1 MEWFKHATGSHED
14 PDISDAWDTF
24 GDSGPLLFWII
35 LEVFGAE
42 YSHLKNDWLTLSV
55 AYFERKTRRKFKK
68 SEKILEFFQNR
79 ERIYFKK
86 DQQSISLTIPKFIKI
101 ASNWTIRPRAE
112 KPSLPTEAPT
122 EAPTAKEEEE
132 KKKRREEDI
141 IPPLVDD
148 KSPTCPHEEI
158 ISLYHKI
165 LPELPAVKIWTQ
177 KRQAHLRSRWKESS
191 ERQCLEWWEKYFQK
205 IKQSPFLTGN
215 VTDFKASLEWV
226 VNQSNMVKILEGK
239 YDGGNGNGG
248 IRTARSDPRDKT
260 LQPQWESEVA
270 AIIARREAAKQSA
283 RSHTGGDATTDDAP
297 DFSNAGLTG

>member
-1 MEWFKHATGSHED
+1 MADREGRLEYRPKRIKAEVLPYDNGSIEKMVDELQCKNFLQVYSVNGNNYINIVNFRKHQNPHVRESESSCPAPDEHSAEHSLGNAEHGSSPADSPIPH
-14 PDISDAWDTF
+14 PDS
-24 GDSGPLLFWII
+24 PI
-35 LEVFGAE
+35 L
-42 YSHLKNDWLTLSV
+42 
-55 AYFERKTRRKFKK
+55 
-68 SEKILEFFQNR
+68 
-79 ERIYFKK
+79 
-86 DQQSISLTIPKFIKI
+86 IP
-101 ASNWTIRPRAE
+101 TP
-112 KPSLPTEAPT
+112 
-122 EAPTAKEEEE
+122 
-132 KKKRREEDI
+132 
-141 IPPLVDD
+141 VDD

-177 KRQAHLRSRWKESS
+177 KRQAHLRSRWKESA

-270 AIIARREAAKQSA
+270 AIIARREAAKQSP
-283 RSHTGGDATTDDAP
+283 RRDPGRDADKNDAQ
-297 DFSNAGLTG
+297 DFSGIGPTG